1 MINDNKEAIAN
12 NFIKYNLDNLFVI
25 NEYIML
31 DDVFKEIFPNKELET
46 SLDEYYK
53 SINAK
58 NTYLTIYGKD
68 WIRFDDTC
76 EISVHAFTPTNA
88 SGIYSM
94 LKEVISE
101 LDEVYHRI
109 DKGLSV
115 NKLKPVVLFCHQ
127 TEDKQFTEEQKRF
140 INFIGNYS
148 NTVCIS
154 SLEQL
159 VSLITIHNCNIKL
172 FKENGC
178 K

>member
-1 MINDNKEAIAN
+1 MAKDKETVAN
-12 NFIKYNLDNLFVI
+12 NFINYNLDNLFVV
-25 NEYIML
+25 NDYIMI
-31 DDVFKEIFPNKELET
+31 DEAFKTLFPNKELET
-46 SLDEYYK
+46 KLDEYYK
-53 SINAK
+53 SINST

-68 WIRFDDTC
+68 WIRFDDNY
-76 EISVHAFTPTNA
+76 ELSVHAFTPSNA

-94 LKEVISE
+94 LREVISE

-109 DKGLSV
+109 DKGLMA
-115 NKLKPVVLFCHQ
+115 NKLKPIVLFCTQ
-127 TEDKQFTEEQKRF
+127 KDNKVFTEAQKRF

-154 SLEQL
+154 SLDQL
-159 VSLITIHNCNIKL
+159 VSLITVYNCNIKL